1 MGTSLAR
8 TVVEDTF
15 RGLARKFDRVTKT
28 IPGAE
33 SLLTAHD
40 LATAYWSDATVH
52 TYFYIIDNYVR
63 DIEPHSLS
71 RAKAYTKFQEDELK
85 ALFVI
90 APLDNKAIAGGVIVR
105 WGGSKEAAEEALG
118 YLCGGRGSYTSKAKP
133 PRDEGRWLLYMTLIS
148 INTTDTDVIKGFF
161 YWLLEEDKK

>member
-1 MGTSLAR
+1 M
-8 TVVEDTF
+8 F

-33 SLLTAHD
+33 SILTAHD

-71 RAKAYTKFQEDELK
+71 RAKAYTKFQKDELK
-85 ALFVI
+85 ALFVT
-90 APLDNKAIAGGVIVR
+90 APMDDKIVASGMILEWR
-105 WGGSKEAAEEALG
+105 GSEEAAEKALNF
-118 YLCGGRGSYTSKAKP
+118 LCGERGSYTSKAQP
-133 PRDEGRWLLYMTLIS
+133 PQDEGIWRFYKVLI
-148 INTTDTDVIKGFF
+148 NLTTDIDVIKGFF